1 MPCFCTRRGRHRPTP
16 GTSPHRPRAA
26 CRVRTAIA
34 GGARRCGCCG
44 WPHAGTG
51 ATSPRR
57 MLGTGDVARGVGRP
71 SGHADYYRPAPSGAR
86 CTPARLPHFHHCCL
100 ARSHRAGAGA
110 SHLVLLI
117 LNNSPDLEAEA
128 PKGVR
133 DGAAVAA
140 RLKACPDT
148 RRAFRSFC
156 RSIFPI
162 LLVCA
167 AVSPTTPANPPRSAH
182 ADGYQIVHVYPH
194 DPGAFTQGLV
204 YVDGHLYESTGLKG
218 RSSIRMVD
226 LSTGRVLQRYDL
238 PTEYFGEGLTTWGA
252 NLIQLTW
259 KAETGFV
266 YDRFSFAL
274 RRTFHYQAEGWGL
287 THDEKELILGD
298 GTSVLRFLDPTSFRE
313 IKRISVHDDKGQPL
327 KNLNELEYIHGEI
340 YANIWQTD
348 QIVRISPHTGKVLGW
363 IDLSGLMDKRQR
375 ADPDAVLNGI
385 AYDSKGDRLFV
396 TGKLWPKLFEIR
408 VVHDRSRVLGAARKN
423 DALLARGGD

>member
-1 MPCFCTRRGRHRPTP
+1 
-16 GTSPHRPRAA
+16 
-26 CRVRTAIA
+26 
-34 GGARRCGCCG
+34 
-44 WPHAGTG
+44 
-51 ATSPRR
+51 

-128 PKGVR
+128 LKGVR

-140 RLKACPDT
+140 RLKACLTPGAPSAAFVEASSPSFLYALRFLQRRLRT
-148 RRAFRSFC
+148 RRVPLMPTAIRSFMYT
-156 RSIFPI
+156 RMIPVHSRKVWFTWM
-162 LLVCA
+162 VTYTKA
-167 AVSPTTPANPPRSAH
+167 PASRAGPRYGWLIYQP
-182 ADGYQIVHVYPH
+182 DG
-194 DPGAFTQGLV
+194 
-204 YVDGHLYESTGLKG
+204 
-218 RSSIRMVD
+218 
-226 LSTGRVLQRYDL
+226 LQRYDL

-259 KAETGFV
+259 KRRRA
-266 YDRFSFAL
+266 SFMIASASHCGAL
-274 RRTFHYQAEGWGL
+274 FHYQAEGWGL

-313 IKRISVHDDKGQPL
+313 IKRLSVHDDKGQPL

-385 AYDSKGDRLFV
+385 AYDSKRGQTFSLP
-396 TGKLWPKLFEIR
+396 GSCAE
-408 VVHDRSRVLGAARKN
+408 VVRDSSGS
-423 DALLARGGD
+423 